1 MEISIPSNVPKSKD
15 WFVVRDSDYVR
26 FQQSHDN
33 DNDIRNDNDNDKDNN
48 NNLVLSK
55 KITPIDATQLEFEK
69 VIGNGSFGQVWK
81 GKWRLTQVAIKQIK
95 QNIINEK
102 SKISILQK

>member
-15 WFVVRDSDYVR
+15 WFVVRDSDYNR
-26 FQQSHDN
+26 FQQSHGN
-33 DNDIRNDNDNDKDNN
+33 VNDNDKDNN
-48 NNLVLSK
+48 NLVLAK
-55 KITPIDATQLEFEK
+55 KISQIDATQLEFEK

-102 SKISILQK
+102 SKISILQKEK